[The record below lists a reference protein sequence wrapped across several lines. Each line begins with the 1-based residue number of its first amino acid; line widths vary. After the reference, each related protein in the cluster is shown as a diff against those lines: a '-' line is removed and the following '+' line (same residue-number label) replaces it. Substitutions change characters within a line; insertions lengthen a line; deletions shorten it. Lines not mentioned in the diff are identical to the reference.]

1 MWDRLVGSV
10 FSDFFAA
17 RSVIPTNPPQLCDY
31 RDMRNNLRR
40 ISGRNDLRHDR
51 D

>member
-17 RSVIPTNPPQLCDY
+17 RNVIPTNPPQLGDY
-31 RDMRNNLRR
+31 RDTRNKLAPLSSDSR
-40 ISGRNDLRHDR
+40 GV
-51 D
+51 